1 MQLMSYVGFLAAFL
15 TTVSFVP
22 QVWKTLKTRDTSS
35 ISLLMYTLFTLGVA
49 SWLAWGLWAGQWPV
63 IIANALTLVLASIVL
78 AFKIWD
84 VAIGKEKP

>member
-1 MQLMSYVGFLAAFL
+1 MQVMSFVGFLAAFL
-15 TTVSFVP
+15 TTISFVP
-22 QVWKTLKTRDTSS
+22 QVWKTLKTRDTAS

-78 AFKIWD
+78 GFKIWD
-84 VAIGKEKP
+84 VVIGKEKP